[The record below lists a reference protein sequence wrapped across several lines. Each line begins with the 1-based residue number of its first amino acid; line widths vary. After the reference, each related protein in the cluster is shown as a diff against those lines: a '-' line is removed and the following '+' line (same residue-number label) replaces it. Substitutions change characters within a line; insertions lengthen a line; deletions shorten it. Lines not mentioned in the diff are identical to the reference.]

1 MVQPG
6 YVPQQPMQYAYPQ
19 QQQQQQQQQGR
30 PQPPPWPPRTNPP
43 PQTAQQ
49 QQQQATPPITARGM
63 MPDTAKVV
71 SPAVKLTAV
80 SMPSPDEVGV
90 VPPGAKSI
98 AMPSPTELGVSP
110 PGKVDW
116 NETHSRLD
124 RLGAFGLQMVQ
135 LNDGRHRVAFVLR
148 TAKADQVQ
156 HVEVTAATAA
166 EAVTLA
172 LERAETVS
180 SGQ

>member
-6 YVPQQPMQYAYPQ
+6 YVPQQPMQYAYPGP
-19 QQQQQQQQQGR
+19 QQQQQQGR
-30 PQPPPWPPRTNPP
+30 AQPPPWPPRTNPP

-49 QQQQATPPITARGM
+49 QATPPITARGM
-63 MPDTAKVV
+63 MPDTPKVV
-71 SPAVKLTAV
+71 SPALKLTAV

-98 AMPSPTELGVSP
+98 AMPSPAELGVAP

-156 HVEVTAATAA
+156 HVEVTAATEA
-166 EAVTLA
+166 EAVALA
-172 LERAETVS
+172 LERAE
-180 SGQ
+180 QCNKQ